1 MAFNGSPVRQPG
13 PPVPDPA
20 WSWIGPALAG
30 LIALATLGL
39 ITPLLL
45 WYAFLRLRN
54 LISFA
59 AALAA
64 SVLVVVFALL
74 EQTNDLNLVVFLVL
88 WLGGAGASFSLYRD
102 LAVRRSARDD
112 GGPTAG
118 ERGRWRRELRS
129 EARRIA
135 ARERLHAIEL
145 GIGRPDLA
153 RGFDD
158 GGLIDINHVPE
169 PFLAGLPLTP
179 ANLHRLSE
187 MRAAGV
193 VFSSAEELA
202 AAVDVDPR
210 RVPEL
215 AEYTVFL

>member
-13 PPVPDPA
+13 PPVPEPA

-54 LISFA
+54 LLSFA
-59 AALAA
+59 AALVA
-64 SVLVVVFALL
+64 SALVVVFALL
-74 EQTNDLNLVVFLVL
+74 ERTNDLNLVVFLVL

-102 LAVRRSARDD
+102 LAVR
-112 GGPTAG
+112 GGDPAAE

-135 ARERLHAIEL
+135 AHERLHAIEL
-145 GIGRPDLA
+145 GIGRPDLG

-158 GGLIDINHVPE
+158 GGLIDVNHVPE

-187 MRAAGV
+187 LRAAGV

-202 AAVDVDPR
+202 AAVDVNPR

-215 AEYTVFL
+215 AEYAVFL